1 MILYLNSYF
10 TLKNSYFTLKNS
22 YFTLKNSYLEKMKR
36 RTMRSPRRR
45 KYLKYWKYK
54 KTRKKICDF
63 LWITHLHFLFFCFWF
78 FWRKFWCKNLK
89 NGIFQIFDK
98 LSSLCS
104 QNFLFFKRLARKFLF
119 CLEFLLNNLSSA
131 I

>member
-22 YFTLKNSYLEKMKR
+22 YFTLKNSYLEETKR
-36 RTMRSPRRR
+36 RTKRSPRRR

-54 KTRKKICDF
+54 KTRKKICNF
-63 LWITHLHFLFFCFWF
+63 LWITHLHFLFFYWYFFRKNFDVKIWKRTFSNFWLIEFAMLTKF
-78 FWRKFWCKNLK
+78 FLV
-89 NGIFQIFDK
+89 
-98 LSSLCS
+98 
-104 QNFLFFKRLARKFLF
+104 FKRLARKVLI
-119 CLEFLLNNLSSA
+119 CLEFLQNNLSSA